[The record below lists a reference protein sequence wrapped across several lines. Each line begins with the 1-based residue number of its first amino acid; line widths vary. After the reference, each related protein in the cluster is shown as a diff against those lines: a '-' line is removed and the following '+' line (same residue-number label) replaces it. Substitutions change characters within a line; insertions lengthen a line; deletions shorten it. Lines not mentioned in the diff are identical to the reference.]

1 MNKTYHEALAG
12 ASSLLQKAGID
23 PDSARYVLEYLGDFT
38 PTQLQLHGRDVM
50 TEAVAQQFEA
60 AIPRLLQHEPAQYI
74 IGLAPFYGHDFKVS
88 PAVLIPRFETEE
100 LVAWVAE
107 DIGQAQTLLDVG
119 TGSGVIGITLK
130 DQCPQL
136 NVTMVDVSPDALGI
150 AQENVQRLHV
160 EVNIQQSD
168 LFSGVAGLQF
178 DRIVSNLPYISH
190 KEEDVMDES
199 TLDFEPHLALFA
211 DHDGLALFERF
222 CTELPEHVHA
232 GSRVYLEF
240 GYQQQPALTQLFAEA
255 LPQAQVE
262 FRQDLAGHPRMVK
275 LTF

>member
-1 MNKTYHEALAG
+1 VNKTYHEALAG

-23 PDSARYVLEYLGDFT
+23 PDAARYVLEYLGDFT

-50 TEAVAQQFEA
+50 PDPIAKAFEA

-107 DIGQAQTLLDVG
+107 DRAQAQTLLDVG

-130 DQCPQL
+130 AQCPQL
-136 NVTMVDVSPDALGI
+136 DVTMVDVSSDALAI
-150 AQENVQRLHV
+150 AQQNAQRLQV
-160 EVNIQQSD
+160 EVTLKQSD
-168 LFSGVAGLQF
+168 LFSAVAGQRF

-190 KEEDVMDES
+190 KEVDVMDES
-199 TLDFEPHLALFA
+199 TLAFEPHLALFA
-211 DHDGLALFERF
+211 DHNGLALFERF
-222 CTELPEHVHA
+222 CQQLPEHVHA
-232 GSRVYLEF
+232 GSQVYLEF
-240 GYQQQPALTQLFAEA
+240 GYQQQPALAKLFAEV